1 MIEITEQFIKELNK
15 YDMNIDEVEQQLVY
29 FQKGTQK
36 LDIQRPA
43 VIADGILMI
52 GDESANYYKSLY
64 EEALETL
71 KVGKFVPASG
81 AASRMFK
88 LLFNYLENE
97 EVTPEIEKFAEN
109 FEKFAFS
116 KPVEDYLQLHG
127 IELKGSDRENLKTI
141 VEVLLD
147 NQGIGYGATPKAL
160 IDFHLYADEIRKA
173 VDEQLAEAASYA
185 VNDDGSCH
193 IHFTIS
199 EAHET
204 RFRTYLNAVIDK
216 YEKRYGVRYRISWSF
231 QHRNTDTIAVDKE
244 FRPVK
249 TNRGK
254 LLFRPGGHGAL
265 LPNLQDLNDDII
277 FIKNIDNVQ
286 VESIQKR
293 ASEHK
298 KILGGKLMELRK
310 ASHAYLRSLD
320 EGVDVNLKSEIIDF
334 AREQLNLDV
343 SDNIDENELHK
354 LLNRPL
360 RVCGM
365 VKNEGEP
372 GGGPFWVKQNGKVS
386 LQIVEKAQ
394 IDFTDPDQEK
404 AVDQSTHF
412 NPVDIVCS
420 LKNYKGESFDLNDF
434 IERDW
439 SFVSE
444 KSYNGQSILALEHPG
459 LWNGSMAY
467 WNTVFVQV
475 PLETFSPV
483 KTVLDLIKPAHQA

>member
-1 MIEITEQFIKELNK
+1 MIEITDQFLKELDK
-15 YDMNIDEVEQQLVY
+15 HGMSIDEVEEQLIY

-43 VIADGILMI
+43 VIADGILLI
-52 GDESANYYKSLY
+52 GEDSAEYYKSLY
-64 EEALETL
+64 EESLNSYQ
-71 KVGKFVPASG
+71 VGKFVPASG

-97 EVTPEIEKFAEN
+97 EITPEIEKFAEN

-127 IELKGSDRENLKTI
+127 VELNGSDRENLKTI
-141 VEVLLD
+141 VEILLD

-160 IDFHLYADEIRKA
+160 IDFHLYDNEIRKA

-185 VNDDGSCH
+185 VNDDGTCH

-204 RFRTYLNAVIDK
+204 RFRTYLNAVISK
-216 YEKRYGVRYRISWSF
+216 YEQRYGVRYRISWSF
-231 QHRNTDTIAVDKE
+231 QRRKTDTLAVDKE

-265 LPNLQDLNDDII
+265 LSNLQDLNDDIV

-286 VESIQKR
+286 VESIQKE
-293 ASEHK
+293 ASEYK
-298 KILGGKLMELRK
+298 KLLGGKLIELKK
-310 ASHAYLRSLD
+310 ASNAYLRALD
-320 EGVDVNLKSEIIDF
+320 EGVDSVTKDEIIDF
-334 AREQLNLDV
+334 AKEKLNLDI
-343 SDNIDENELHK
+343 SNDIDEKKLHS

-372 GGGPFWVKQNGKVS
+372 GGGPFWVKQNGQVS

-394 IDFTDPDQEK
+394 IDFSDPEQKK
-404 AVDQSTHF
+404 AVEQSTHF

-420 LKNYKGESFDLNDF
+420 LKNYKGESFNLNNY
-434 IERDW
+434 IERNW

-444 KSYNGQSILALEHPG
+444 KSYNGQPILALEHPG

-467 WNTVFVQV
+467 WNTVFIEV